1 MNLLRDLPIRKRLV
15 AIGVLSGAAVAVL
28 LCVALAIH
36 AVTAFRAGMVRGLT
50 VQAETLGYNL
60 LTALLFDDR
69 ESAEKTLQALAADP
83 HVIRAGLYGGDGTLF
98 AVYRR
103 GTGFPGDPPGLRSGP
118 RTAARFES
126 DRLVLSRPIEFN
138 GQPIGHLVLES
149 DLEELNGLMLR
160 SARTMA
166 ILLAAA
172 VGLSFLV
179 ASRLQR
185 RISVPLLELARIA
198 KVVSVEKDY
207 SVRAPRGGRD
217 EIGLLSD
224 AFNDML
230 DQIRVRESELRRAN
244 ERLEERVAARTAQ
257 LESANKELEAFSY
270 SVSHDLRAPLRH
282 IAGFADMLQKRLAD
296 SDETARRYLDKIMGA
311 SRRLGDLIDHLL
323 VFSRMGRSDLQTTRV
338 DLAAIVAE
346 VLRDLRAETRGRT
359 IEWQVA
365 PLPAV
370 RGDPAMLRLVLVNL
384 LSNAVKYT
392 GKRPRS
398 RIEVGAERRAGEIV
412 IHVRDNGVGFDMA
425 YAHKLFGVFQRLH
438 RSDEFEGTGIGL
450 ANVRR
455 IIHRHGGR
463 TWAEGAVDAGAT
475 FYFSLPGD
483 GGATHE
489 RLETHL
495 AG

>member
-1 MNLLRDLPIRKRLV
+1 MSLLRDLPIRKRLV

-36 AVTAFRAGMVRGLT
+36 AVTTFRAGMIRGLT
-50 VQAETLGYNL
+50 VQAGTLGYNL

-69 ESAEKTLQALAADP
+69 ESAEKTLEALAADP

-98 AVYRR
+98 AIYRR
-103 GTGFPGDPPGLRSGP
+103 STGFPEAPPGVRSGP
-118 RTAARFES
+118 PAGARFES
-126 DRLVLSRPIEFN
+126 DRLILSRPIEFN
-138 GQPIGHLVLES
+138 GQRIGHLVLES
-149 DLEELNGLMLR
+149 DLEELHGLMLR

-172 VGLSFLV
+172 VGLSFVV

-207 SVRAPRGGRD
+207 SVRAPRGGKD
-217 EIGLLSD
+217 EIGILSG

-230 DQIRVRESELRRAN
+230 DQIRLRENELREAN

-282 IAGFADMLQKRLAD
+282 IAGFADMLRQRLAE
-296 SDETARRYLDKIMGA
+296 SDEPARRFLDKIIA
-311 SRRLGDLIDHLL
+311 AARRMGDLIDHLL
-323 VFSRMGRSDLQTTRV
+323 VFSRMGRSDLQPTRV
-338 DLAAIVAE
+338 DLAAIAAD
-346 VLRDLRAETRGRT
+346 VLRDLRAETQGRP
-359 IEWQVA
+359 IDWQIA
-365 PLPAV
+365 PLPVV

-392 GKRPRS
+392 GTRPHG
-398 RIEVGAERRAGEIV
+398 RIEIGAARQGNEIIV
-412 IHVRDNGVGFDMA
+412 HVRDNGVGFDMA

-438 RSDEFEGTGIGL
+438 RSEEFEGTGIGL

-455 IIHRHGGR
+455 IINRHGGR

-475 FYFSLPGD
+475 FYFSLPGE
-483 GGATHE
+483 GGEAHE
-489 RLETHL
+489 RIEAHL